1 LKQIKFN
8 IMSIRRANNCNNC
21 ENLQA
26 NGYCSVH
33 EVEVSASY
41 VCDSFEMKTELK
53 NEEDCTSCSRFKT
66 ENCANPEK
74 AAPGMMCKHWAP
86 QSAA

>member
-1 LKQIKFN
+1 
-8 IMSIRRANNCNNC
+8 MSIRRANNCNNC
-21 ENLQA
+21 ENLKA

-33 EVEVSASY
+33 EVEVSSNY
-41 VCDSFEMKTELK
+41 VCDNFEMKAQFK
-53 NEEDCTSCSRFKT
+53 NEEDCTSCARFKS

-86 QSAA
+86 QNAA